1 MECSVDAIYEVG
13 LRAKLMFGLTAEPM
27 DFDKMRA
34 VMIQLR
40 KQKNHVESKNRLI
53 AMLEDLLRDEASMI
67 KKQKLQDK
75 YDLKM
80 SEELEGRLA
89 NMCNLSDLIEERG
102 IKLGE
107 ERGIRLGE
115 ERGIKLGEELGEKNG
130 SRKKV
135 HELIRKKLLRN
146 KSLAQIAD
154 ELEED
159 EADILPLYEQVKQEL
174 ESES

>member
-1 MECSVDAIYEVG
+1 
-13 LRAKLMFGLTAEPM
+13 
-27 DFDKMRA
+27 
-34 VMIQLR
+34 
-40 KQKNHVESKNRLI
+40 
-53 AMLEDLLRDEASMI
+53 MI

-107 ERGIRLGE
+107 ERGIKLGEERGIKLGE

>member
-1 MECSVDAIYEVG
+1 
-13 LRAKLMFGLTAEPM
+13 
-27 DFDKMRA
+27 
-34 VMIQLR
+34 
-40 KQKNHVESKNRLI
+40 
-53 AMLEDLLRDEASMI
+53 
-67 KKQKLQDK
+67 
-75 YDLKM
+75 M

>member
-1 MECSVDAIYEVG
+1 
-13 LRAKLMFGLTAEPM
+13 
-27 DFDKMRA
+27 
-34 VMIQLR
+34 
-40 KQKNHVESKNRLI
+40 
-53 AMLEDLLRDEASMI
+53 MI

-89 NMCNLSDLIEERG
+89 NMCNLSDLI
-102 IKLGE
+102 
-107 ERGIRLGE
+107 E

>member
-102 IKLGE
+102 IELG
-107 ERGIRLGE
+107 I
-115 ERGIKLGEELGEKNG
+115 ERGIKQGIEQGIEVFILDN
-130 SRKKV
+130 
-135 HELIRKKLLRN
+135 
-146 KSLAQIAD
+146 
-154 ELEED
+154 LEENI
-159 EADILPLYEQVKQEL
+159 AQERIIEKL
-174 ESES
+174 QKHFSLSRDTAETYFDKYSSIANH

>member
-1 MECSVDAIYEVG
+1 
-13 LRAKLMFGLTAEPM
+13 
-27 DFDKMRA
+27 
-34 VMIQLR
+34 
-40 KQKNHVESKNRLI
+40 
-53 AMLEDLLRDEASMI
+53 MI

-80 SEELEGRLA
+80 SEEQEGRLA

-102 IKLGE
+102 IK
-107 ERGIRLGE
+107 LGE